1 MKKKYHLVE
10 YLKEGEQS
18 LHIQRIINLRK
29 NHRRIFFQRRKWSLH
44 ESVSRERRPWGD
56 KVILNGWLRVMK
68 SLSSKL
74 LIYGKIQK
82 YNLDLKDYLE
92 IMEKSNEELKF
103 KIVNFRNSTIICETY
118 VSMKKKI
125 TILHEILSKFT
136 KEK

>member
-1 MKKKYHLVE
+1 M
-10 YLKEGEQS
+10 
-18 LHIQRIINLRK
+18 
-29 NHRRIFFQRRKWSLH
+29 H
-44 ESVSRERRPWGD
+44 ESVSQERRPWGD

-82 YNLDLKDYLE
+82 HNLDLKDYFE
-92 IMEKSNEELKF
+92 IMEKNNEELKF
-103 KIVNFRNSTIICETY
+103 KIVNFRNSTITCETY

-125 TILHEILSKFT
+125 KILHETLSKFI